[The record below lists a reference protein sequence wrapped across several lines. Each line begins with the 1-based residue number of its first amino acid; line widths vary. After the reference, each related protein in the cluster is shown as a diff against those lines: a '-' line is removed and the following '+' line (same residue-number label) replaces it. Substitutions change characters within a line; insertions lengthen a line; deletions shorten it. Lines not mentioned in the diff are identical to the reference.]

1 MAYYSSGFD
10 APMDNRPP
18 YQPKYVMLNSNHST
32 NLRPPPQR
40 RHVPRYH
47 SNNHGKSSG
56 NSCFRCLCC
65 CLCFWLLLII
75 FLAAALFALY
85 TSLDPEIPR
94 YNVDRFD
101 VKSFNVQPDFSLFTE
116 FTVTVKSE
124 NPNKHIGFDYGK
136 KSSVIVTYR
145 DSPLCS
151 GTIPAFH
158 QPRQNTTLIPIV
170 LKGKSE
176 FGSGLQEALMQ
187 NRNTGRIPLLVEVR
201 APVALVIKEIP
212 LRQVTV
218 LINCSLVVD
227 NLSPNKKAKILSST
241 YQYGIEL

>member
-1 MAYYSSGFD
+1 MEN
-10 APMDNRPP
+10 PPP
-18 YQPKYVMLNSNHST
+18 YQPKYVMLNSNHAT

-40 RHVPRYH
+40 RNIPRYH
-47 SNNHGKSSG
+47 SNNNGKSGG
-56 NSCFRCLCC
+56 NGCLRCLCC
-65 CLCFWLLLII
+65 CFCFWLLLFI

-85 TSLDPEIPR
+85 SALQPEIPH

-101 VKSFNVQPDFSLFTE
+101 VHAFNVQPDFSLYTE
-116 FTVTVKSE
+116 FVVTVKSD
-124 NPNKHIGFDYGK
+124 NPNMHIGFDYGK
-136 KSSVIVTYR
+136 ESSVVVTYR

-151 GTIPAFH
+151 GSIPTFH
-158 QPRQNTTLIPIV
+158 QPHHNISLIPIV

-187 NRNTGRIPLLVEVR
+187 NRNTGRIPLLVEVK
-201 APVALVIKEIP
+201 APVSIVVQELP

-227 NLSPNKKAKILSST
+227 NLSPNKKAKILSSS
-241 YQYGIEL
+241 YQYGVEL